1 VDVNEFITL
10 DSGEREEYPT
20 GMRRDVDHGKPDYT
34 LIDADYLR
42 RWAALMTRGAI
53 KYGKEN
59 WRLAET
65 EEELTRFKASAFRH
79 LMQWLNDETD
89 EDHSV
94 AVSFNLAAAEMV
106 KEKLRQKGNN
116 KLGNTRS
123 DEGTG
128 KEGGSHR
135 TSKDGST
142 KGKTKS

>member
-1 VDVNEFITL
+1 
-10 DSGEREEYPT
+10 
-20 GMRRDVDHGKPDYT
+20 MRRDVDHGKPDYT

-65 EEELTRFKASAFRH
+65 EEELARFKASAFRH

-106 KEKLRQKGNN
+106 KEKLRRKGNN
-116 KLGNTRS
+116 KLGNTCS
-123 DEGTG
+123 NEGTG
-128 KEGGSHR
+128 KEGNGSR
-135 TSKDGST
+135 
-142 KGKTKS
+142 KGRNTQGKAKS